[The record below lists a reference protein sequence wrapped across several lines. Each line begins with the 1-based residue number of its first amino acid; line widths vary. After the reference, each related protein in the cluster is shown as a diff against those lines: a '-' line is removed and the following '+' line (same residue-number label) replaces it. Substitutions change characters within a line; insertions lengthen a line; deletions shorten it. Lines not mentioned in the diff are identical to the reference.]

1 MVIFAIIKKNKGS
14 ANKRIEKGLD
24 ADGFCDIPQIQEW
37 KFDLMSNI
45 LFDKI
50 LNDKERIKDLAYSLI
65 DKVISEDEINN
76 EIQDKILSIEK
87 KISNNAEKK
96 NRLLDGY
103 LNGLI
108 EKKDFVI
115 KKK

>member
-1 MVIFAIIKKNKGS
+1 MKHFMKK
-14 ANKRIEKGLD
+14 
-24 ADGFCDIPQIQEW
+24 
-37 KFDLMSNI
+37 
-45 LFDKI
+45 
-50 LNDKERIKDLAYSLI
+50 
-65 DKVISEDEINN
+65 

-87 KISNNAEKK
+87 KISNNTEKK

-115 KKK
+115 KKKEIEDAYQNLVFQLEDLKSQSTPSTCEIKERIKKCNIYKQPSKLYICIKVKVSYL

>member
-1 MVIFAIIKKNKGS
+1 MNKKVYSRRNEKEVMYGYICYNQKNKGS

-76 EIQDKILSIEK
+76 EIQDKIL
-87 KISNNAEKK
+87 
-96 NRLLDGY
+96 
-103 LNGLI
+103 
-108 EKKDFVI
+108 
-115 KKK
+115 